1 MNLVRKYTLV
11 GAIWGL
17 VIGYGAV
24 AVATG
29 LGVAFLWTLVY
40 GDGPWAD
47 NTTTVLYGLAL
58 VALVGTLLLCTAL
71 GHAYGK
77 WADRQ
82 PDAAR
87 RGEHRRAHLLLAAA
101 LVSSVLGGY
110 QLYAQNTA
118 LAKRQAWLDE
128 LLVQRHVIDG
138 MRVAERTDHGA
149 LELTIDT
156 RGQRAGQYLLAV
168 MVHDGQGRLLHQH
181 RETLEAPGH
190 EISRTIEIRYA
201 TVLQRVREFSART
214 SGSAA
219 AGGRERL
226 TIVAR
231 LTPVLERR
239 ELRALPRHAAM
250 NYQAPDSPFH
260 SEQQRVH
267 QLEYQVEG
275 SDYWIALHGQWH
287 RIVR

>member
-40 GDGPWAD
+40 GDGRWAD

-58 VALVGTLLLCTAL
+58 LALVGTLLLCTAL

-77 WADRQ
+77 WAERQ
-82 PDAAR
+82 PDAVR

-128 LLVQRHVIDG
+128 LLVQRHVIAG
-138 MRVAERTDHGA
+138 MGVTERADHGA
-149 LELTIDT
+149 LELRIDA

-168 MVHDGQGRLLHQH
+168 MVRDGQGRPVHQH
-181 RETLEAPGH
+181 RESLDAPGH
-190 EISRTIEIRYA
+190 EISRTVSIPYA
-201 TVLQRVREFSART
+201 TVLQRVREFSARAST
-214 SGSAA
+214 AAA
-219 AGGRERL
+219 AGGRETL

-231 LTPVLERR
+231 LTPVLDRR
-239 ELRALPRHAAM
+239 ELRGLPRHAAM

-260 SEQQRVH
+260 SEQQLVRE
-267 QLEYQVEG
+267 LEYQVDG
-275 SDYWIALHGQWH
+275 SDYWIASHGQWH